1 MGLFVRVAQSR
12 NLERWMKTT
21 QEKFEVMEDTGGM
34 LVLNLNPNSNTMGQ
48 NIAADRMLKDLTRRF
63 GAEHLHYYPEK

>member
-1 MGLFVRVAQSR
+1 MDLFVRVAKSR

-34 LVLNLNPNSNTMGQ
+34 LVLNLNPQSNTMGQ
-48 NIAADRMLKDLTRRF
+48 DVAADRTLRDLTRRF
-63 GAEHLHYYPEK
+63 GAEHLSRYPEK

>member
-1 MGLFVRVAQSR
+1 MDLFVRVARSR

-21 QEKFEVMEDTGGM
+21 SEKFEIVEDTGGM

-48 NIAADRMLKDLTRRF
+48 DVAADRMLKDLTRRF
-63 GAEHLHYYPEK
+63 GAEYLHRYPEK